1 MRMNMIYER
10 IKSLAKG
17 KISINQLEKEL
28 DMGRGSLCRIDINA
42 SSERFQKLANYF
54 DVTIEYLLT
63 GKKDEF
69 VFSDKNVAFLVEIQ
83 KRANDARFVDTIQKY
98 INLNATNKKSID
110 DMVDFLSKK
119 EVD

>member
-1 MRMNMIYER
+1 MNMIYER

-54 DVTIEYLLT
+54 DVSIE
-63 GKKDEF
+63 
-69 VFSDKNVAFLVEIQ
+69 
-83 KRANDARFVDTIQKY
+83 
-98 INLNATNKKSID
+98 
-110 DMVDFLSKK
+110 
-119 EVD
+119 